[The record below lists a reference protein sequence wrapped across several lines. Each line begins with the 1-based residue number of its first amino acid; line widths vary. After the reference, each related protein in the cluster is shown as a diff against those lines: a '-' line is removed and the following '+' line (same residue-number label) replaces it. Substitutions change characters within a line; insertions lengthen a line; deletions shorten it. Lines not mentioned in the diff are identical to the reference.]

1 MIEVAKTLSLTS
13 IKRISLMINSIK
25 GILLILFIMR
35 ILTIVQI
42 GTIMMQKHIN
52 SLKIL
57 EVFQDSEEQS

>member
-1 MIEVAKTLSLTS
+1 LIEVAKTLSLTS

>member
-1 MIEVAKTLSLTS
+1 
-13 IKRISLMINSIK
+13 MINSIK